1 MQRFWM
7 KDQPVL
13 IIALGVIL
21 SFILSAW
28 VDWNQQVINPDG
40 ICYLQSAQAY
50 PGLSLKGITQLC
62 AQAQWPLYSVLIQ
75 KTTQWTH
82 WSYLTSAFVING
94 LFSALSV
101 ALFILISWELGA
113 TTLVLWFA
121 LLTILFT
128 HDLNSVR
135 DSIIRD
141 HGYWAFYLL
150 SLYALIRYWKKP
162 SLRLALGWSSALIVA
177 TAFRIE
183 GAIFLMLAPTLVL
196 FRKENAGWIRVKQFF
211 SLHSIAL
218 LALVSV
224 IIAVALHPEFASEK
238 WGRVAELIHQLLG
251 APQLA
256 LARFQQWRD
265 ALVQYVLPMEA
276 GRDGQVILIL
286 TLITGYFYFVLKSF
300 GWVMTALVAYALRT
314 IKLPAQAPLWC
325 YLAIN
330 FIITALFYAQRFF
343 FSRRYLVAMTLVFL
357 IWVPFALAKLWYA
370 LPRQRQFAYAAI
382 LVIILS
388 GTGPLINRGVSKT
401 YLRDAGNWLAANIPA
416 NANLYV
422 NDYQVM
428 YYSNHFAN
436 DIFTRRI
443 QYSDPHTIAGENWR
457 QYDYLA
463 LRLNHEMKADQYQ
476 PIKLPLPI
484 QVFCNERGDRIA
496 IYRTS

>member
-7 KDQPVL
+7 KDQPVV
-13 IIALGVIL
+13 IIIVGMIL
-21 SFILSAW
+21 SLLLSAW

-50 PGLSLKGITQLC
+50 PGISLKAVTQLC

-75 KTTQWTH
+75 KVTQWTH

-94 LFSALSV
+94 IFSALSV
-101 ALFILISWELGA
+101 AFFILITLELGA
-113 TTLVLWFA
+113 TGLTVWFA

-150 SLYALIRYWKKP
+150 SLYTLVRFWKKP
-162 SLRLALGWSSALIVA
+162 SLRLALGWSSALLIA

-183 GAIFLMLAPTLVL
+183 GAIFLMLTPTMVL
-196 FRKENAGWIRVKQFF
+196 LQKQLSWRERFKQFF
-211 SLHSIAL
+211 SLHAIAL
-218 LALVSV
+218 LGFSAAV
-224 IIAVALHPEFASEK
+224 IAVCLHPEFASEK
-238 WGRVAELIHQLLG
+238 WGRVAELIHQLMG

-265 ALVQYVLPMEA
+265 ALVQYVLPEEA

-286 TLITGYFYFVLKSF
+286 TLITGYAYFVLESF
-300 GWVMTALVAYALRT
+300 GWVMVALVAYALRT
-314 IKLPAQAPLWC
+314 VKLPQQAPLWA
-325 YLAIN
+325 YLFIN

-357 IWVPFALAKLWYA
+357 LWAPFALAKLWRD
-370 LPRQRQFAYAAI
+370 LPRRQLAYAALLLI
-382 LVIILS
+382 VLS
-388 GTGPLINRGVSKT
+388 GTGPLLNRGVSKT
-401 YLRDAGNWLAANIPA
+401 YLRDAGNWLATNIPA

-422 NDYQVM
+422 DDYQVM
-428 YYSNHFAN
+428 YYSKHFAN
-436 DIFTRRI
+436 DIFARREAFR
-443 QYSDPHTIAGENWR
+443 DPNLIAGENWR

-463 LRLNHEMKADQYQ
+463 LRLNHEIKANQNQ